1 MSNRHI
7 TKEQFSAGTTVDGSR
22 LEKAYTD
29 VQDHY
34 NDLPLS
40 SIPHLVQNQIT
51 WNTFTPIFVQTG
63 NNAYEPNSGYY
74 HLLFQHPWKKY
85 RYDGLR
91 NADEYLDSGNFN
103 LQNKETYKGVGT
115 NSQLNPQVAGEL
127 YKYAWEQT
135 FRTDKPII
143 IKELTYLVMA
153 DAGYID
159 DLVGGYNS
167 FWGQYPNPPSPSSG
181 RAYYPNLFAD
191 SNNTPAVDI
200 KSQFQALIC
209 VDNSLN
215 LDNTDKMSK
224 EAHIF
229 NVSASSFTGDPAFRP
244 TDGDGGMNSGKWFDP
259 AHCGEQFIE
268 AYPRTFPGFSQEVF
282 CVPAGLIVKFRNV
295 MVPVHSGAKVRLV
308 FVMPQGMYNEWNIAS
323 VETSGLSPVGANI
336 WNCGMTILEELEPK

>member
-29 VQDHY
+29 VQDHF

-63 NNAYEPNSGYY
+63 NNAYPHSGYY

-85 RYDGLR
+85 PIDGLR
-91 NADEYLDSGNFN
+91 NRDEYYDTGNFD

-115 NSQLNPQVAGEL
+115 NSELNPQVADES
-127 YKYAWEQT
+127 YKFAWEQT

-153 DAGYID
+153 DAGYISD
-159 DLVGGYNS
+159 GVGGYNS
-167 FWGQYPNPPSPSSG
+167 FWGQYPNPPSADSG

-191 SNNTPAVDI
+191 SNSTPAVDI
-200 KSQFQALIC
+200 SSQFQALIC

-229 NVSASSFTGDPAFRP
+229 NVSASSFAGDPAFRP

-259 AHCGEQFIE
+259 AYCGEQFIE
-268 AYPRTFPGFSQEVF
+268 AYPRTSPGFSQEVF

-295 MVPVHSGAKVRLV
+295 MLPVHRGAKVRVV
-308 FVMPQGMYNEWNIAS
+308 FVMPEGLFNEWNIAS
-323 VETSGLSPVGANI
+323 SETSGLSPVGANI
-336 WNCGMTILEELEPK
+336 WNCGMTILEELERK